1 MIETRRWD
9 PLTASASAALGTGTD
24 MLHATTGIVTKP
36 YEEYMKAKASRM
48 DSQGPSIGSSTSRVS
63 TNTEPELSSD
73 TPDQKSLNQSV
84 DKIPRT
90 SGIQLAGSMAAASVK
105 SLGNVI
111 GHQSK
116 GIFVDVPLAIT
127 DGLYAVPKLYGS
139 EVREREKITNWK
151 TGTAVAGKFFVFGLA
166 EGMADIFVEPYRGGK
181 KEGALGVVK
190 GIGKGSLGFIAKS
203 GAGKFCD

>member
-1 MIETRRWD
+1 
-9 PLTASASAALGTGTD
+9 
-24 MLHATTGIVTKP
+24 MLNATTGIVTKP

-48 DSQGPSIGSSTSRVS
+48 DSHGPGIGTSTSRAS

-73 TPDQKSLNQSV
+73 ALDQKSLNRSL
-84 DKIPRT
+84 DKTPGK
-90 SGIQLAGSMAAASVK
+90 SGTQLAGAMAVASAK

-151 TGTAVAGKFFVFGLA
+151 TGTTVAGKSFVFGLA
-166 EGMADIFVEPYRGGK
+166 EGMSDIFVEPYKGGK

-203 GAGKFCD
+203 GAGKSCH